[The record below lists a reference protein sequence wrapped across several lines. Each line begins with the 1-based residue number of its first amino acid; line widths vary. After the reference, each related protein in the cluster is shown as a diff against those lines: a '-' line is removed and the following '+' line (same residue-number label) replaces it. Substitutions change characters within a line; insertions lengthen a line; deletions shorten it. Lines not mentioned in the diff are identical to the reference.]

1 MMEMV
6 AQYGHEKVVFCHD
19 KESGLKAIIGIHSTV
34 LGPAIGGCRMK
45 KYGSTKDALFDVL
58 RLSKGMSYKCA
69 AAELGM
75 GGGKSVIIADPKTEK
90 TEELLKAFA
99 RAVDSLGGLYI
110 SAEDMGMSVDDIN
123 LMKTVSPYIVG
134 CSKEYSGN
142 GTNDRSNPA
151 SLWAK
156 RSTALYSE
164 GYAIFKA
171 WCTTQRIE
179 GTQNKTGKYHHNY
192 SLVEIQLA
200 CRRQH
205 RLPQNKTL
213 NNDNR

>member
-1 MMEMV
+1 MDYLEQEEIDPHIPNPEKGV
-6 AQYGHEKVVFCHD
+6 SDLVDGHGTNPGAD
-19 KESGLKAIIGIHSTV
+19 TV
-34 LGPAIGGCRMK
+34 P
-45 KYGSTKDALFDVL
+45 
-58 RLSKGMSYKCA
+58 
-69 AAELGM
+69 
-75 GGGKSVIIADPKTEK
+75 
-90 TEELLKAFA
+90 
-99 RAVDSLGGLYI
+99 
-110 SAEDMGMSVDDIN
+110 
-123 LMKTVSPYIVG
+123 
-134 CSKEYSGN
+134 EYSGN